1 MLILINSNIIISCYM
16 KKRYLNYLFIPIL
29 VFLVSCVREEASYV
43 EDSSFADVCQSL
55 PVPAN
60 KILPLNDA
68 STEWFQVYESHKG
81 VYSIVEPYQ
90 FQMSISHL
98 ILGDERA
105 LLFDTGMGMVPIK
118 PVIESL
124 TDLPVTVLNSHTH
137 FDHVGGNAEF
147 DNILA
152 VDSHY
157 TKANMKG
164 FSHEE
169 VAGDVIDEAFC
180 NGPPKNLD
188 TESYYTRAW
197 SAENFVVDG
206 QIIDLGNRLIEII
219 HVPGHTP
226 DALALIDRENAL
238 LFTGDTY
245 YDDNLWLF
253 SPETDLDDYAESI
266 QKLAFLEQDIEYIF
280 GAHTSARVE
289 AGVLKKVEQSFFKL
303 RSGDINPVDQIEGRL
318 IYQIDG
324 INFVTSRAILN
335 GVKIDTSKG
344 ASGL

>member
-1 MLILINSNIIISCYM
+1 MKLSLKLI
-16 KKRYLNYLFIPIL
+16 IL
-29 VFLVSCVREEASYV
+29 TYVASTVSCTENEVSYV

-55 PVPAN
+55 PVPTN

-98 ILGDERA
+98 ILGDEHA
-105 LLFDTGMGMVPIK
+105 LLFDTGMGMAPIK

-124 TDLPVTVLNSHTH
+124 TDLPVMVLNSHTH

-147 DNILA
+147 ENILA
-152 VDSHY
+152 VDSPY
-157 TKANMKG
+157 TRANMKG

-188 TESYYTRAW
+188 TESYHTRAW
-197 SAENFVVDG
+197 SANKFVVDG
-206 QIIDLGNRLIEII
+206 QVIDLGNRLIEVI

-226 DALALIDRENAL
+226 DALALLDQENAL

-253 SPETDLDDYAESI
+253 SPETDLDHYSESI
-266 QKLAFLEQDIEYIF
+266 AKLSKLEDQIEFIF
-280 GAHTSARVE
+280 GAHTSARVD
-289 AGVLKKVEQSFFKL
+289 AGILSKVKESFSKL
-303 RSGDINPVDQIEGRL
+303 RSGKVKPIHEVQDRL
-318 IYQIDG
+318 IYEIDG
-324 INFVTSRAILN
+324 VNFVTSKSILA
-335 GVKIDTSKG
+335 GEKIKLDKG

>member
-1 MLILINSNIIISCYM
+1 MKLSLKLIIFIIATS
-16 KKRYLNYLFIPIL
+16 
-29 VFLVSCVREEASYV
+29 VVSCTKNEVSYV
-43 EDSSFADVCQSL
+43 EDSSFAVVCMSL

-68 STEWFQVYESHKG
+68 STEWFQVYESHVG

-98 ILGDERA
+98 IVGDERA
-105 LLFDTGMGMVPIK
+105 LLFDTGMGMAPIK

-152 VDSHY
+152 VDSPY
-157 TKANMKG
+157 TRANMKG

-169 VAGDVIDEAFC
+169 VAGDIIDEAFC
-180 NGPPKNLD
+180 NGPPKSLD

-197 SAENFVVDG
+197 SADNFVIDG
-206 QIIDLGNRLIEII
+206 QIIDLGNRLIEVI

-226 DALALIDRENAL
+226 DALALLDQENAL

-253 SPETDLDDYAESI
+253 SPETDLDHYSESI
-266 QKLAFLEQDIEYIF
+266 AKLSELEDQIEFIF
-280 GAHTSARVE
+280 GAHTSARVD
-289 AGVLKKVEQSFFKL
+289 AGILSKVKESFSKL
-303 RSGDINPVDQIEGRL
+303 RSGKVKPIHEVQDRL
-318 IYQIDG
+318 IYEIDG
-324 INFVTSRAILN
+324 VNFVTSKSILA
-335 GVKIDTSKG
+335 GEKISMDKG